1 MIIAIM
7 VKSIML
13 TNVKKRLISSML
25 TVSALRFDG
34 LGVGGTLQSI
44 DNNLADVRVLVA
56 SSVKLNVR

>member
-13 TNVKKRLISSML
+13 TNVKKRFISSML
-25 TVSALRFDG
+25 TASALRFDG
-34 LGVGGTLQSI
+34 LGIGGTLQSI
-44 DNNLADVRVLVA
+44 DNNLANVHVLVA